1 MNSSPTI
8 RPVANISLLLT
19 ALLLS
24 LTPLGT
30 CGEQHSV
37 VPLALAAESGPQSIM
52 LELNPNENINR
63 KKPPLV
69 YQIRPT
75 RSVEDVLTIRNFS
88 RDTAYAVKVYAVD
101 SLQGGNGSIAFQL
114 ENRPRNNIGQW
125 VKFDQQLFTVEAGS
139 TVFAPYRIEIPE
151 NTAPGTFQGGLVAE
165 ILPAEALATLSSP
178 AGNLNTAQSQVRIV
192 PRLIEPLLISI
203 PGRKNLNYSLDDFSI
218 HQRDGKPCFHLVF
231 SNRSNILLFG
241 QAKLSIA
248 GTMLADPYVMAVNDL
263 TVLQNE
269 SLDRAM
275 HFTNPPLW
283 GGYRATLELEVYEFN
298 AATGQMVLLDTLTRQ
313 LEFSIVPWPCIIAFL
328 LLIIVLIVAEHYR
341 RRYLRARLSETF
353 THRVNKGETLLSI
366 ADTYRLNWKTVAKLN
381 KLKKPYTISPGDT
394 LNLPFPK
401 EKAPVTTTKEN
412 SPVKRNRAP
421 SKHSH

>member
-37 VPLALAAESGPQSIM
+37 APPALAAESGPQSIM
-52 LELNPNENINR
+52 LELNPNENLNR
-63 KKPPLV
+63 RKPPLV
-69 YQIRPT
+69 YQIKPT

-88 RDTAYAVKVYAVD
+88 PDQDYNIRVYAVD
-101 SLQGGNGSIAFQL
+101 SLQGGDGTIAFQL
-114 ENRPRNNIGQW
+114 ASRPRNNIGQW
-125 VKFDQQLFTVEAGS
+125 VRFDRETVTVKAGA
-139 TVFAPYRIEIPE
+139 TTFVPYSISIPE

-165 ILPAEALATLSSP
+165 IGTDLTD
-178 AGNLNTAQSQVRIV
+178 SQVRIV
-192 PRLIEPLLISI
+192 PRLIEPVIISV
-203 PGRKNLNYSLDDFSI
+203 PGRKSLRYSLDDFSM
-218 HQRDGKPCFHLVF
+218 HERDGEPCFHFFF
-231 SNRSNILLFG
+231 SNNSNVLLFG
-241 QAKLSIA
+241 QALLSIE
-248 GTMLADPYVMAVNDL
+248 GTMLAEPYQMAANDL
-263 TVLQNE
+263 TVLQGQTLE
-269 SLDRAM
+269 KGL

-313 LEFSIVPWPCIIAFL
+313 LEFSIVPWPCIISFL
-328 LLIIVLIVAEHYR
+328 LLIIILIVAEHYR

-353 THRVNKGETLLSI
+353 THRVSKGETLLSI

-412 SPVKRNRAP
+412 SPVKRNRTP